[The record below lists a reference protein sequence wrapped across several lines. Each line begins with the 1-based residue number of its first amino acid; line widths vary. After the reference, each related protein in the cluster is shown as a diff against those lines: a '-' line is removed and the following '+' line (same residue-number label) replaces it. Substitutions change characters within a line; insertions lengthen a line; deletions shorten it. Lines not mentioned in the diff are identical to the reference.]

1 MNFFRKLFNKPGWQ
15 VGLFWSW
22 NVIFLAFM
30 FLGFAPAVLGDMIRA
45 VRGGEIPA
53 NFLLFAAILTAV
65 PAIVVGIGATRLRRD
80 PDRLFALGYG
90 IEGPIMLLLALR
102 FFVVRQMTTAVA
114 LLLIT
119 AALGLFTYLW
129 QLLDKKIDKRPVIL
143 THLRMAGL
151 TLLLITGIYAAVWI
165 GFYALPAGVQ
175 GIKSI
180 GDLFTNIWRE
190 LTNVDF
196 ASIQWRMVPFTI
208 LGMILLIFSGTLFVL
223 MPVAVFVLYT
233 KAWASGFKDLTA
245 VSSRIR
251 AIGVSTAVLLT
262 LILLTIPANRQPQH
276 KAFALLNETPTTP
289 AEADALL
296 DQEEAIRDGLL
307 NAFLA
312 PQRYVSAEGEVRHI
326 REIYENTLGLEPANA
341 KQIQTAYE
349 TIAKPILYQPV
360 NRVSA
365 YEWDWENQAFTEEPQ
380 EAAELYQQYFDEPIV
395 EGERETVV
403 RAARSTWSIDQAR
416 ANWQAVDDREILLTN
431 QEVTI
436 TEHGDW
442 AEFELHEVYEN
453 QTWQRQEVVYYFS
466 LPETAV
472 LTGIWLGNSDN
483 RDDRFTYHVA
493 PRGAAQATYRN
504 EVRRN
509 IDPALLEQIGPS
521 QYRLRAF
528 PVEPIR
534 WNWDAETGRSTE
546 YSSPP
551 LHLWVTWQVMADGDN
566 WPLPYLAKKFN
577 VYWTDDTERLLNG
590 EPVNWNE

>member
-251 AIGVSTAVLLT
+251 AIGVSTAVLLI

-380 EAAELYQQYFDEPIV
+380 EAAELYQQYFDEP
-395 EGERETVV
+395 
-403 RAARSTWSIDQAR
+403 
-416 ANWQAVDDREILLTN
+416 
-431 QEVTI
+431 
-436 TEHGDW
+436 
-442 AEFELHEVYEN
+442 
-453 QTWQRQEVVYYFS
+453 
-466 LPETAV
+466 
-472 LTGIWLGNSDN
+472 
-483 RDDRFTYHVA
+483 
-493 PRGAAQATYRN
+493 
-504 EVRRN
+504 
-509 IDPALLEQIGPS
+509 
-521 QYRLRAF
+521 
-528 PVEPIR
+528 
-534 WNWDAETGRSTE
+534 
-546 YSSPP
+546 
-551 LHLWVTWQVMADGDN
+551 
-566 WPLPYLAKKFN
+566 
-577 VYWTDDTERLLNG
+577 
-590 EPVNWNE
+590 